1 MAVLSTRSGQVA
13 RSLNSG
19 RDRFHT
25 VPYKEVISGQAEP
38 FLSRAC
44 RMATL
49 SGPASRSGRLKAG
62 QPMAV
67 LSRMAAV
74 SRLRTR
80 PVAAMAVLSIRSVQM
95 ARSVDLGCGWSISYY
110 PAQAVYQRQGRAFLE
125 RAGNRPAAMAAL
137 SKPASSKA
145 SYKLL
150 TKLLLNFLLKLL
162 VKRLVLFCFLCSSL

>member
-49 SGPASRSGRLKAG
+49 SGPASRSGRLSK
-62 QPMAV
+62 PMAV
-67 LSRMAAV
+67 
-74 SRLRTR
+74 
-80 PVAAMAVLSIRSVQM
+80 AMAVLSIRSVQM

-145 SYKLL
+145 SYKLH
-150 TKLLLNFLLKLL
+150 KASSKFSSKAPR
-162 VKRLVLFCFLCSSL
+162 KLFCFLCSSL